1 MYLRFFLR
9 RRFCRILRREVRN
22 MAQGSELEKLEAFVK
37 NLLTKYSDLK
47 ETKEAL
53 ERGVA
58 QRDTKISELQANI
71 ESLSSERGD
80 VSSRVGS
87 LLSQI
92 EEWEDS
98 LEDSGAEAVAEEQ
111 NDVADYLQEAQAEL
125 DAIEQDEEVDD
136 SPESRQGSLFSVDA
150 S

>member
-1 MYLRFFLR
+1 MT
-9 RRFCRILRREVRN
+9 
-22 MAQGSELEKLEAFVK
+22 QGSELEKLEAFVK
-37 NLLTKYSDLK
+37 SLLAKYSTLK
-47 ETKEAL
+47 ENKEAL
-53 ERGVA
+53 ERGIT
-58 QRDTKISELQANI
+58 QRDIKISELQATI

-80 VSSRVGS
+80 VSNRVGS

-98 LEDSGAEAVAEEQ
+98 LESSEVEVVAEE
-111 NDVADYLQEAQAEL
+111 DDTTDYLQEAEAEL
-125 DAIEQDEEVDD
+125 AAIEQEDDDD

>member
-1 MYLRFFLR
+1 MT
-9 RRFCRILRREVRN
+9 
-22 MAQGSELEKLEAFVK
+22 QGSELEKLEAFVK
-37 NLLTKYSDLK
+37 SLLAKYSTLK
-47 ETKEAL
+47 GTKEAL

-58 QRDTKISELQANI
+58 QRDTKISELQATI

-80 VSSRVGS
+80 VSNRVGS

-98 LEDSGAEAVAEEQ
+98 LEESDVEPVVEDQ
-111 NDVADYLQEAQAEL
+111 NDVTDYLQDAQAEL
-125 DAIEQDEEVDD
+125 DAIEQTGEVDD